1 MYLFKINM
9 FGTIG
14 KKI

>member
-14 KKI
+14 KEI